1 MGERLIHT
9 REHTVERPELSYHV
23 LEVYGDG
30 ISGETPPVVVLHGF
44 AGSSQGMMHL
54 AKAFA
59 SQTRVFL
66 IDLAG
71 HGTSLASPKTDA
83 VVRYSTFK
91 QLEDLHH
98 ILKTLG
104 LHDVILYGYSMGGR
118 LAIQYLVK
126 YAINGS
132 DSVARIKHA
141 VLESTTFGLET
152 PSDQTARR
160 KQDQFLAKGIV
171 QDMEEFVKSWD
182 EKPVFR
188 TSTPPSPE
196 LSKLTREI
204 RASQSPEHLAA
215 SLIAFGTGAMPYAG
229 DKLGNVSVPIS
240 FITGEEDTKFTTISS
255 RMMKLLND
263 ETRSESGHHIIPK
276 AGHRV
281 HLEKPESV
289 LELISKLF
297 GINNK

>member
-9 REHTVERPELSYHV
+9 REHTIERPGLSYHV

-30 ISGETPPVVVLHGF
+30 ISDETPPVVMLHGF
-44 AGSSQGMMHL
+44 AGSSQSMVHL
-54 AKAFA
+54 AEELA

-71 HGTSLASPKTDA
+71 HGASLASPKGSA
-83 VVRYSTFK
+83 VVRYSTLK
-91 QLEDLHH
+91 QAEDLHH
-98 ILKTLG
+98 ILIKLE
-104 LHDVILYGYSMGGR
+104 LYDVILYGYSMGGR
-118 LAIQYLVK
+118 LAIQYLVRS
-126 YAINGS
+126 ASNDS
-132 DSVARIKHA
+132 DSATRIKHA

-152 PSDQTARR
+152 KSDQSARR
-160 KQDQFLAKGIV
+160 RQDDELVKSIISN
-171 QDMEEFVKSWD
+171 MEEFVQTWD

-188 TSTPPSPE
+188 TSTPPTTELSE
-196 LSKLTREI
+196 LSKKI
-204 RASQSPEHLAA
+204 RATQSPEHLAA

-229 DKLGNVSVPIS
+229 DKLGIVNVPII
-240 FITGEEDTKFTTISS
+240 FITGEEDTKFTEINS

-263 ETRSESGHHIIPK
+263 EIRSESEHHIIPK

-289 LELISKLF
+289 LELISKTL
-297 GINNK
+297 